1 MSETAKTPGS
11 ASVPTERDRELAPED
26 VIHPGHPVTVGR
38 YSAGARA
45 NHWLTALC
53 LILLAVS
60 GLALFHPDL
69 FFLTGLFGG
78 GQNTRAIHPWIG
90 VVLFFSFAGLV
101 LRFWRAN
108 LWNKVDTQWVAQA
121 KDVLSGHEERLPDVP
136 RYNAGQKVIFW
147 GMTLLIMTLIVTGLM
162 IWQQY
167 FDTYTSMP
175 TKRVA
180 IFVHSMA
187 GIFIISIWILHVY
200 ASIWIR
206 GTMRAMTR
214 GTVTGGW
221 AWRHHRRWLKAIVER
236 QRVRPPSPKA
246 PAE

>member
-1 MSETAKTPGS
+1 MSTTAENNGRAPARLPGD
-11 ASVPTERDRELAPED
+11 VAPED
-26 VIHPGHPVTVGR
+26 IVHPGRPVTVGR

-60 GLALFHPDL
+60 GLALFHPAL
-69 FFLTGLFGG
+69 YALTGLFGG

-90 VVLFFSFAGLV
+90 VVLFFSFFGLV

-108 LWNKVDTQWVAQA
+108 LFTSVDAQWLSRTR
-121 KDVLSGHEERLPDVP
+121 DVLAGHEDRLPEMP

-147 GMTLLIMTLIVTGLM
+147 AMTLLIVTLIVTGLM
-162 IWQQY
+162 IWERY
-167 FDTYTSMP
+167 FDVYMSIP
-175 TKRVA
+175 TKRWAV
-180 IFVHSMA
+180 FVHSMA
-187 GIFIISIWILHVY
+187 GVLIISVWILHVY
-200 ASIWIR
+200 ASLWIR

-221 AWRHHRRWLKAIVER
+221 AWRHHRRWLKELVALG
-236 QRVRPPSPKA
+236 RVGARPPRA